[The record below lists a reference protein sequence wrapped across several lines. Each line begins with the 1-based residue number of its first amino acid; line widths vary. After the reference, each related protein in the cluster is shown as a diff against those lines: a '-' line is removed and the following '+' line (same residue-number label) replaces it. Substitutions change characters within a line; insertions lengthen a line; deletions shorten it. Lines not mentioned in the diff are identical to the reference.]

1 MKIDSFSLYSK
12 PFTIQGKV
20 LAIPELWTT
29 PDWDDELFFKY
40 IRPYVV
46 SQFSSETYADDEF
59 LKIIDLEFFNEI
71 RKNNFFT
78 IFKKIPKQCNLSYA
92 SFPYDSALQDEVL
105 NNLVFL
111 GWIPMSEIGSAVI
124 DGLYPISIMDNVII
138 DCNQYSNIP
147 INKYGLIDDIKLCE
161 YLCILNNDKFNCNN
175 MWYICGIYVDN
186 YTFNFINQLINEVE

>member
-1 MKIDSFSLYSK
+1 MKIDSFSLYTK

-20 LAIPELWTT
+20 LVIPELWAT
-29 PDWDDELFFKY
+29 PDWNDELFFKY

-46 SQFSSETYADDEF
+46 SQFSSETYADDDF

-78 IFKKIPKQCNLSYA
+78 IFKKIPKQCDLSYK
-92 SFPYDSALQDEVL
+92 SFPYDLVLQEEVL

-111 GWIPMSEIGSAVI
+111 GWIPMSETGSAFI
-124 DGLYPISIMDNVII
+124 DGLYPISIVDNII
-138 DCNQYSNIP
+138 IHKEESPNIYINQ
-147 INKYGLIDDIKLCE
+147 YGLIDDIKLCE
-161 YLCILNNDKFNCNN
+161 YLCNLNNDSFNCSD

-186 YTFNFINQLINEVE
+186 YTFEFLNQSL